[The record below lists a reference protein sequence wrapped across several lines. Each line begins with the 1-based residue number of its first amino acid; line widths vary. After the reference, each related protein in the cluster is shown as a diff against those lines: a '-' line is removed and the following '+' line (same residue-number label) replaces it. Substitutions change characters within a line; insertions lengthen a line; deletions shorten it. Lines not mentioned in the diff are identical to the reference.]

1 MITNNEQAY
10 NLPSAQ
16 ELDQLANSLFPDLQP
31 EPEICAQGIE
41 KLVTT
46 GDSSVLNY
54 AAQKA
59 EKVFSSEASVPYA
72 SQANQFG
79 GDYSSPL
86 FGQEYVSNFGSQGQS
101 AAAAEAGREPSVPVV
116 PNDYSHFASE
126 ESPVYGE
133 YLNHAENT
141 LSTYGNIPKAESF
154 ASFEDP
160 FLSEVN
166 KPASS
171 KNIQPREVTQNAVL
185 QESSKVDYSSVSY
198 SPKVY
203 SQEEGQKNAKA
214 INAPTS
220 LGGDRKA
227 GSSASGNSRN
237 SSIIIGSKTL
247 QQIRDD
253 FPILQEKINGNDLVW
268 LDNGAT
274 TQRPRQVIDR
284 ISYYYEHENSNV
296 HRGAHT
302 LAARS
307 TDAYEHARDI
317 VARFIGAPSSSNI
330 IFVRGTTEAINL
342 VANAYVKPTLQPGD
356 EIIVS
361 LLEHHAN
368 IVPWQLIAEETGA
381 VIKVIPVNEKG
392 ELLLSEY
399 AKLFT
404 KRTKFV
410 SVTQVSN
417 VTGTITPVEELI
429 ATAHA
434 HGVRILIDGAQSIA
448 HLPVNVSASDADFYV
463 FSGHKVY
470 GPTGIGGVYG
480 KKELLETARPYHGG
494 GNMIADV
501 TFERTIYNPA
511 PNKFE
516 AGTGSIADAVGLGAA
531 LEYLENIGM
540 ASVAQWEHELTQY
553 AIKEMKTVKGLHL
566 IGEPSNKA
574 GVLSFKL
581 DGHDDEEVGQRLN
594 SYGIA
599 VRTGHH
605 CAQPILR
612 HFGFEGSIRPTLAI
626 YNSPDDV
633 DALVRA
639 LHTF

>member
-1 MITNNEQAY
+1 MITNNEQTY

-16 ELDQLANSLFPDLQP
+16 ELESLANSLFPDLVP
-31 EPEICAQGIE
+31 E
-41 KLVTT
+41 V
-46 GDSSVLNY
+46 
-54 AAQKA
+54 
-59 EKVFSSEASVPYA
+59 
-72 SQANQFG
+72 QANA
-79 GDYSSPL
+79 DLCPTS
-86 FGQEYVSNFGSQGQS
+86 FGQEYFSNFGSQGQS
-101 AAAAEAGREPSVPVV
+101 AAATEASREPSAPVAT
-116 PNDYSHFASE
+116 DEYSHFASE
-126 ESPVYGE
+126 ESSAYGE
-133 YLNHAENT
+133 YLNHAENS
-141 LSTYGNIPKAESF
+141 LSTYGNVPKEESF

-160 FLSEVN
+160 FLGEVN
-166 KPASS
+166 KVASPS
-171 KNIQPREVTQNAVL
+171 DIQPKEIQGNPKIENS
-185 QESSKVDYSSVSY
+185 QVSY

-203 SQEEGQKNAKA
+203 SKAEGEKKA
-214 INAPTS
+214 REINAPTS
-220 LGGDRKA
+220 LGGDKKA
-227 GSSASGNSRN
+227 SSDFAGGSSRN

-253 FPILQEKINGNDLVW
+253 FPILREKINGNDLVW

-284 ISYYYEHENSNV
+284 LSYYYEHENSNV
-296 HRGAHT
+296 HRGAHA

-307 TDAYEHARDI
+307 TDAYENARDI

-330 IFVRGTTEAINL
+330 VFVRGTTEAINL
-342 VANAYVKPTLQPGD
+342 VANAYVKPTLLPGD

-361 LLEHHAN
+361 ILEHHAN

-392 ELLLSEY
+392 ELLLGEY
-399 AKLFT
+399 EKLFT

-429 ATAHA
+429 AIAHR

-448 HLPVNVSASDADFYV
+448 HLPVNVSASDADFFV

-480 KKELLETARPYHGG
+480 KKELLEAARPYHGG

-531 LEYLENIGM
+531 LEYLESIGM
-540 ASVAQWEHELTQY
+540 PAVAQWEHELTQY

-566 IGEPSNKA
+566 IGEAANKA

-581 DGHDDEEVGQRLN
+581 DGYDDEEVGQRLN

-612 HFGFEGSIRPTLAI
+612 HYGYEGSVRPTLAI

-633 DALVRA
+633 DALVRV

>member
-1 MITNNEQAY
+1 MITTNEQAY
-10 NLPSAQ
+10 DLPTAQ
-16 ELDQLANSLFPDLQP
+16 ELEQLANSLFPDLIP
-31 EPEICAQGIE
+31 EVQKNAEFCP
-41 KLVTT
+41 T
-46 GDSSVLNY
+46 SS
-54 AAQKA
+54 
-59 EKVFSSEASVPYA
+59 
-72 SQANQFG
+72 
-79 GDYSSPL
+79 
-86 FGQEYVSNFGSQGQS
+86 GQEYFSNFGSQGQS
-101 AAAAEAGREPSVPVV
+101 AAAAEAGREPGAPVTA
-116 PNDYSHFASE
+116 DEYSHFATE

-133 YLNHAENT
+133 YQNHAENT
-141 LSTYGNIPKAESF
+141 LSTYGNVPKAESF

-166 KPASS
+166 EPASPAG
-171 KNIQPREVTQNAVL
+171 IQPKDVRQGEAL
-185 QESSKVDYSSVSY
+185 QKNPKVDYSAVSY

-203 SQEEGQKNAKA
+203 SQEEGQKASKA

-220 LGGDRKA
+220 LGGDRKTSFIGEK
-227 GSSASGNSRN
+227 GSSRN
-237 SSIIIGSKTL
+237 SSIVIGSKTL

-253 FPILQEKINGNDLVW
+253 FPILQEKINGNNLVW

-284 ISYYYEHENSNV
+284 ITYYYEHENSNV

-307 TDAYEHARDI
+307 TDAYENARDT

-330 IFVRGTTEAINL
+330 VFVRGTTEAINL

-368 IVPWQLIAEETGA
+368 IVPWQLVAEETGA
-381 VIKVIPVNEKG
+381 VIKVIPVNDKG
-392 ELLLSEY
+392 ELLLGEY
-399 AKLFT
+399 EKLFT

-429 ATAHA
+429 AIAHR

-448 HLPVNVSASDADFYV
+448 HIPVNVSASDADFYV

-480 KKELLETARPYHGG
+480 KKELLEAARPYHGG

-501 TFERTIYNPA
+501 TFERTLYNPA

-516 AGTGSIADAVGLGAA
+516 AGTGSIADAIGLGAA
-531 LEYLENIGM
+531 LEYLEGIGM
-540 ASVAQWEHELTQY
+540 ASVAQWEHELTLY
-553 AIKEMKTVKGLHL
+553 AVKEMKTVKGLHFV
-566 IGEPSNKA
+566 GSPSNKA

-633 DALVRA
+633 DALVKV